1 MVCVQTINHPAGAI
15 HRLGIALLGVL
26 IALALIAL
34 GFGLYSANAD
44 SIGENAAGAQV
55 QRLVNQ
61 LSDDQLTPAR
71 HLAQQHLEAAG
82 PAAVDPLIAALQSPS
97 ATLRRNSAEMLGFVA
112 SPRALDAL
120 NGVMATDP
128 VPTVRSRAAWAL
140 GELNDV
146 RAVSALER
154 ASVLDSNLQVRQEAL
169 GSLRALLSHLALA
182 AGKNERL
189 VSAFAVAPGQPDV
202 VYLAEFNQLSISR
215 DGGKTWNMLAGTTPS
230 RVVALAVS
238 PVSPDVIYAGTES
251 MGLYKSTDGG
261 ATWFAMNQGLG
272 FEPGVRLSVTA
283 IAVDPQNPD
292 NAFVAR
298 GAWAGTSH
306 ASFLPLGVVQSL
318 DKGQTWKSVDL
329 GTNQAISRLVIVN
342 HKLYALSGDRLV
354 LLRLQNGVYASTLY
368 DNNSEVSANGPAC
381 AGSNC
386 R

>member
-1 MVCVQTINHPAGAI
+1 MLCVQIINHPAGAI

-44 SIGENAAGAQV
+44 SVGGNAAGAQV

-71 HLAQQHLEAAG
+71 HLAQQHLEEAG
-82 PAAVDPLIAALQSPS
+82 PAAVDPLIAALHSPS

-120 NGVMATDP
+120 SGVMATDP

-189 VSAFAVAPGQPDV
+189 VSAFAVAPGQPEV

-215 DGGKTWNMLAGTTPS
+215 DGGKTWNTLAGTTPS

-238 PVSPDVIYAGTES
+238 PLSPDVIYAGTES
-251 MGLYKSTDGG
+251 MGLYKSGNGG
-261 ATWFAMNQGLG
+261 TTWSATNQGLG
-272 FEPGVRLSVTA
+272 LEPGVRLSVTA

-292 NAFVAR
+292 RVYLAR
-298 GAWAGTSH
+298 GTWVGTSH
-306 ASFLPLGVVQSL
+306 ARFLPMGVMQSL
-318 DKGQTWKSVDL
+318 DKGQTWKPVDL
-329 GTNQAISRLVIVN
+329 DTNQAISRLVIVN
-342 HKLYALSGDRLV
+342 HKLYAMSGDRLV

-368 DNNSEVSANGPAC
+368 DGNNEVSANGPAC

>member
-1 MVCVQTINHPAGAI
+1 MLCVQTINHPAGAI
-15 HRLGIALLGVL
+15 QRLGIALLGVL

-44 SIGENAAGAQV
+44 SIGGNAAGAQV

-61 LSDDQLTPAR
+61 LSDDRLTPAR
-71 HLAQQHLEAAG
+71 HLAQQHLEEAG
-82 PAAVDPLIAALQSPS
+82 PAAVDPLIAALHSPS

-120 NGVMATDP
+120 SGVMATDP

-189 VSAFAVAPGQPDV
+189 VSAFAVAPSQPDV

-215 DGGKTWNMLAGTTPS
+215 DGGKTWSTLAATTPS

-238 PVSPDVIYAGTES
+238 PANPDEIYAGTES
-251 MGLYKSTDGG
+251 LGLYKSTNGG

-283 IAVDPQNPD
+283 IAVDLQNPD
-292 NAFVAR
+292 RVYLAR
-298 GAWAGTSH
+298 GAWVGTSH
-306 ASFLPLGVVQSL
+306 AIFLPLGVMQSL
-318 DKGQTWKSVDL
+318 DKGQTWKPVDL
-329 GTNQAISRLVIVN
+329 IRIKRSAVSSLSITNCMLCPVTGWSYCHCGL
-342 HKLYALSGDRLV
+342 
-354 LLRLQNGVYASTLY
+354 
-368 DNNSEVSANGPAC
+368 
-381 AGSNC
+381 GSM
-386 R
+386 